1 TWGDWGGP
9 SVDLQDDFNENALSL
24 TRNNVDVRRKATM
37 MMYGDVYEYFWAD
50 KGGFDYADFAETVTG
65 EFRSPTGAN
74 SVKHLVGNNSDKE
87 AGIRADMRN
96 MSTRLGCQ
104 LRRLE
109 DVYLI
114 YADATMGHAGATTV
128 AKSLEAYNAVRKRAG

>member
-1 TWGDWGGP
+1 
-9 SVDLQDDFNENALSL
+9 ENALSL

-74 SVKHLVGNNSDKE
+74 SVKHLVGNNSDHV
-87 AGIRADMRN
+87 AGIGAPMRN
-96 MSTRLGCQ
+96 MSTLTYSAWVPRCLPRGRYYSQ
-104 LRRLE
+104 R
-109 DVYLI
+109 
-114 YADATMGHAGATTV
+114 GA
-128 AKSLEAYNAVRKRAG
+128 SHC